1 MCFTAY
7 CLLNLKSNWILL
19 KTKKLKGDGGG
30 GFEDTINIY
39 WNCFLWTWLLNYG
52 DFQVTKKLLC
62 LCNSTHKNNNHL
74 SKNNHKISKQNYF
87 NFNWTFWGSES
98 RYGGDRKSWNIRFY
112 RIFCGFVVNGSWS
125 NLWNGVGESRQSNVI
140 HSSSENRDDT
150 VLDLAEIYLTFSI
163 IYSFNIQ
170 WISIGPEKPRLLGYF
185 IYH

>member
-1 MCFTAY
+1 MGIFRSQKSYSAYATAH
-7 CLLNLKSNWILL
+7 
-19 KTKKLKGDGGG
+19 TKIIIISPKA
-30 GFEDTINIY
+30 
-39 WNCFLWTWLLNYG
+39 
-52 DFQVTKKLLC
+52 TK
-62 LCNSTHKNNNHL
+62 
-74 SKNNHKISKQNYF
+74 SKQNYF

-98 RYGGDRKSWNIRFY
+98 RYGRDRKSWNIRFY

-170 WISIGPEKPRLLGYF
+170 WISIGPEKPGPLGYF
-185 IYH
+185 IYD